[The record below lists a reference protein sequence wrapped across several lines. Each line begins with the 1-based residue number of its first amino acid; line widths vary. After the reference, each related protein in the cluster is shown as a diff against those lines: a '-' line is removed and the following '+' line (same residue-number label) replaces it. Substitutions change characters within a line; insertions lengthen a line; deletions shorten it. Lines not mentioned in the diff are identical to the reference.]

1 MNDKMMESRFT
12 QNDGVIYVAIATHS
26 SSMMILTIY
35 KFLESP
41 KDRKSHH
48 VISFSSVVHCCAG
61 EHDFS
66 FNLFTFPISY

>member
-12 QNDGVIYVAIATHS
+12 QNDSVIHVAIAAHS

-35 KFLESP
+35 KFLESL
-41 KDRKSHH
+41 KDRKSHHH

-66 FNLFTFPISY
+66 SASTGGGK

>member
-12 QNDGVIYVAIATHS
+12 QNDSVIYVAIAAHS

-35 KFLESP
+35 KFLESL
-41 KDRKSHH
+41 KDRKSHHH

-66 FNLFTFPISY
+66 SASTGGGK